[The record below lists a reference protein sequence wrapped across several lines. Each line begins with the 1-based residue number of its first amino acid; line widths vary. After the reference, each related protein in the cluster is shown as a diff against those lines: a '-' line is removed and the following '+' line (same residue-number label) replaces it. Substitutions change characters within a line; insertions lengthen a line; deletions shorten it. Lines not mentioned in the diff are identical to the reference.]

1 MESISVGE
9 LKSRFSEV
17 LERVKKGEE
26 IVISYGKMRKKVAVL
41 LPYEHY
47 APKQNRRL
55 GLLKNRGPC
64 VIHKDFKL
72 TEQEMLSS

>member
-26 IVISYGKMRKKVAVL
+26 IVISYGKRRNKVAVI
-41 LPYEHY
+41 LPYEKY
-47 APKQNRRL
+47 TSKQHRKI
-55 GLLKNRGPC
+55 GLLKDRGAC

-72 TEQEMLSS
+72 TEEEMLSS

>member
-1 MESISVGE
+1 METISVGE

-26 IVISYGKMRKKVAVL
+26 IIISYGKVRKKVAVL
-41 LPYEHY
+41 LPYDRY
-47 APKQNRRL
+47 APKQNRKI
-55 GLLKNRGPC
+55 GLLKDRGAC

-72 TEQEMLSS
+72 TEEEMLSS